1 MIFGTIQAHAMF
13 FTARDASN
21 VTDDARWFQG
31 VKRNIKRA
39 ICERMIETGAE
50 IDETALP
57 VHLGHIVLMIE
68 AYSKLDGIEIANRKL
83 ALLTAWYCAGCSAE
97 SSLRRERERR

>member
-1 MIFGTIQAHAMF
+1 MAA
-13 FTARDASN
+13 ASSSSSCY
-21 VTDDARWFQG
+21 
-31 VKRNIKRA
+31 IKRV

-68 AYSKLDGIEIANRKL
+68 AFSKLDGIDIANRKP
-83 ALLTAWYCAGCSAE
+83 ALLTAWYCAGCAGRSAE
-97 SSLRRERERR
+97 SSLRREREKR